1 MLKTTIS
8 NFILVNTIS
17 VISIVP
23 AYSNKIVENELIH
36 QYSSSISKKNEN
48 KLVVS

>member
-1 MLKTTIS
+1 MLKTAIS
-8 NFILVNTIS
+8 GVVLVNNIS
-17 VISIVP
+17 VISIIP
-23 AYSNKIVENELIH
+23 TYSNQIVKNKLIH

>member
-8 NFILVNTIS
+8 GVVLVNTIS
-17 VISIVP
+17 VISIIP
-23 AYSNKIVENELIH
+23 TYSNKMVENTLANH
-36 QYSSSISKKNEN
+36 CSNFFFKKNEN